1 VYVNRC
7 CHFRRDKSDK
17 KKAKKIVKCKDLS
30 IEVECLW
37 NVKTKVT
44 PVITGATGTISKLYR
59 KYLSNVLGKHEIKE
73 LQKTAL
79 LGTAHILWKVLM

>member
-1 VYVNRC
+1 MLIDAAISGETNLI
-7 CHFRRDKSDK
+7 K

-73 LQKTAL
+73 LQETAISTTTPNV
-79 LGTAHILWKVLM
+79 GYIS